1 MLFTGTINMK
11 SLLAI
16 VLLWPLVSL
25 AAAND
30 VPAPV
35 TAAVQFNQWYIA
47 QIARGKAP
55 LTDYAGL
62 SRYVTAD
69 TLQKLKAQ
77 AALDPNVYDVP
88 DVDMFIKAQSVGD
101 DWQQIAAVASD
112 VDAACNNVYIA
123 FGKKQDHIVVDC
135 MVKEGNAWK
144 VQSVANVAFSRN
156 LPRQEP

>member
-1 MLFTGTINMK
+1 MK

-77 AALDPNVYDVP
+77 AALDPNVYDVQ

-123 FGKKQDHIVVDC
+123 FGKKQDHIVIDC

>member
-1 MLFTGTINMK
+1 MK

-112 VDAACNNVYIA
+112 ADAACNNVYIA
-123 FGKKQDHIVVDC
+123 FGKKQDHIVIDC

>member
-1 MLFTGTINMK
+1 MK

>member
-1 MLFTGTINMK
+1 MK

-35 TAAVQFNQWYIA
+35 TAAVQFNQWYIT

-62 SRYVTAD
+62 SRYVIAD

-112 VDAACNNVYIA
+112 ADAACEQVYIA
-123 FGKKQDHIVVDC
+123 FGKKQDHIVIDC

>member
-123 FGKKQDHIVVDC
+123 FGKKQDHIVIDC

>member
-1 MLFTGTINMK
+1 MK

-123 FGKKQDHIVVDC
+123 FGKKQDHIVIDC